1 MKTFFNSVSLIKENI
16 KPGIEI
22 QQNNII
28 DNTNILMD
36 NEVDKI
42 LLDSKKEEDIIFY
55 HYDRDNLI
63 KLNYEEKSVAAFSFL
78 EYDINT
84 EDDKLDLDEK
94 EIENIKTYHVLH
106 VLKPKIELYLSYK
119 NIEFNCTFMRNIYSY
134 AEEIG
139 FENTIGYLLPLI
151 QDLTYQKNK
160 NTNILIAFLNSFEQL
175 LIYFKQFDKE
185 NCIIFN
191 KLLPILAE
199 ILTTKKDTNL
209 LHKTVNSLKFLID
222 NITIEEC
229 LNNIIPLLIQMANDE
244 ENEIGQMI
252 SIQIFSDKASIL
264 GGNNIEVYILPMFES
279 FSENINEKLRVY
291 CIQYMIP
298 LFENINFE
306 IIQTKFIKIY
316 RNFSKDK
323 SYLIRK
329 LSCNLLP
336 SVCKTILNNNNNY
349 NPETSIKKEELISKN
364 ILEIFYSFIK
374 DNEMQNNALC
384 ILGEFLSY
392 LNEEVIAAN
401 ENILTFYI
409 DRLQKL
415 FKNKY
420 IDSKTI
426 YEACYSF
433 PGILLSYY
441 SKIKSEEIKNKNWLL
456 LKPIYIE
463 FIRSK
468 EFRIKNSI
476 AASFGAIASILD
488 EKILE
493 KEICPLII
501 QMFYNNSPKIKNVI
515 ILVIPKVLPH
525 IKDMKLKLE
534 FLSLYKKGFDNIKN
548 YKTWRDKINY
558 VKGIKHMGEI
568 FDIDIIFKD
577 LVRMLITMCFDTFN
591 VIRIKAAK
599 TLSHFLLK
607 FLIMENEENNDNKI
621 NYKQNAINILNN
633 FGKCK
638 HYHYRQLFIYFCK
651 KILTNEKIFKEY
663 GFNLLND
670 LSYDKVINT
679 RYTLSH
685 FLSNIWNKNKD
696 EYNWIKND
704 EKMIEI
710 IYRLKN
716 DNENEVK
723 KCLENIDINLKIDE
737 KKVLEKITVNDKFI
751 DEFKNLKDIFGFEPF
766 LGKTW
771 IKEKIKEK

>member
-1 MKTFFNSVSLIKENI
+1 MKTFFNSISLIKQNI
-16 KPGIEI
+16 KIGNENLE
-22 QQNNII
+22 NN
-28 DNTNILMD
+28 NSNNNESSNLSMD
-36 NEVDKI
+36 NEVDQI

-55 HYDRDNLI
+55 HFDKNNLI
-63 KLNYEEKSVAAFSFL
+63 KLNYEEKSVATFPFL

-84 EDDKLDLDEK
+84 DDDKLDLDEK

-119 NIEFNCTFMRNIYSY
+119 NIEFNCTFMSNLYSY

-151 QDLTYQKNK
+151 QDLTDQRNK
-160 NTNILIAFLNSFEQL
+160 NTNILIAFLNNFEKL

-185 NCIIFN
+185 HCIILK
-191 KLLPILAE
+191 KLFPIISK
-199 ILTTKKDTNL
+199 ILTTKKETNL
-209 LHKTVNSLKFLID
+209 LNKTVNALKFLID

-229 LNNIIPLLIQMANDE
+229 LDNIIPLLIKMANDE

-279 FSENINEKLRVY
+279 FSENIKEKLRLY

-298 LFENINFE
+298 LFENINYN

-323 SYLIRK
+323 SHLIRK

-336 SVCKTILNNNNNY
+336 SVCKTIINNNNNY
-349 NPETSIKKEELISKN
+349 NPETSTKKEELISKN
-364 ILEIFYSFIK
+364 ILEIYNSFIK
-374 DNEMQNNALC
+374 DQDMQNNAIC
-384 ILGEFLSY
+384 IFGEFVPY
-392 LNEEVIAAN
+392 LDEKTIINN
-401 ENILTFYI
+401 ENLLTFYAE
-409 DRLQKL
+409 KL
-415 FKNKY
+415 KSIFKNKY
-420 IDSKTI
+420 VDSKTI

-433 PGILLSYY
+433 PSILLTYY
-441 SKIKSEEIKNKNWLL
+441 SKIKEEKIKNKNWSI
-456 LKPIYIE
+456 LKPIYVE
-463 FIRSK
+463 FIKSK

-476 AASFGAIASILD
+476 AASFGVISSILD
-488 EKILE
+488 EKIFE

-501 QMFYNNSPKIKNVI
+501 QMFYNNSPKIKNAI
-515 ILVIPKVLPH
+515 ISVIPKILLH
-525 IKDMKLKLE
+525 IKDKKLRLE

-558 VKGIKHMGEI
+558 VKGIKEMGEL

-577 LVRMLITMCFDTFN
+577 LVRMLLEMCFDSFN

-599 TLSHFLLK
+599 TLSLFLLK
-607 FLIMENEENNDNKI
+607 FLSMEDNES
-621 NYKQNAINILNN
+621 YKQNAIKILNN
-633 FGKCK
+633 FGMCK
-638 HYHYRQLFIYFCK
+638 HYHYRQLFVYLCK
-651 KILTNEKIFKEY
+651 KIITNETIFKEY
-663 GFNLLND
+663 GYNLLKD

-679 RYTLSH
+679 RYTLSS
-685 FLSNIWNKNKD
+685 FLSKIWNKNKK
-696 EYNWIKND
+696 EYDWIKKD
-704 EKMIEI
+704 EKIIEI

-716 DNENEVK
+716 DKESEVK
-723 KCLENIDINLKIDE
+723 KCVENIEINMDKID
-737 KKVLEKITVNDKFI
+737 KQKVLEKINVNDKFI
-751 DEFKNLKDIFGFEPF
+751 NEFKDFKDIFQFEPF

-771 IKEKIKEK
+771 IKEKQEEKK

>member
-1 MKTFFNSVSLIKENI
+1 MKTFFNSISLIKQNI
-16 KPGIEI
+16 KIGNENLE
-22 QQNNII
+22 NN
-28 DNTNILMD
+28 NNESSNLSMD
-36 NEVDKI
+36 NEVDQI

-55 HYDRDNLI
+55 HFDKNNLI
-63 KLNYEEKSVAAFSFL
+63 KLNYEEKSVATFPFL

-84 EDDKLDLDEK
+84 DDDKLDLDEK

-119 NIEFNCTFMRNIYSY
+119 NIEFNCTFMSNLYSY

-151 QDLTYQKNK
+151 QDLTDQRNK
-160 NTNILIAFLNSFEQL
+160 NTNILIAFLNNFEKL

-185 NCIIFN
+185 HCIILK
-191 KLLPILAE
+191 KLFPIISK
-199 ILTTKKDTNL
+199 ILTTKKETNL
-209 LHKTVNSLKFLID
+209 LNKTVNALKFLID

-229 LNNIIPLLIQMANDE
+229 LDNIIPLLIKMANDE

-279 FSENINEKLRVY
+279 FSENIKEKLRLY

-298 LFENINFE
+298 LFENINYN

-323 SYLIRK
+323 SHLIRK

-336 SVCKTILNNNNNY
+336 SVCKTIINNNNNY
-349 NPETSIKKEELISKN
+349 NPETSTKKEELISKN
-364 ILEIFYSFIK
+364 ILEIYNSFIK
-374 DNEMQNNALC
+374 DQDMQNNAIC
-384 ILGEFLSY
+384 IFGEFVPY
-392 LNEEVIAAN
+392 LDEKTIINN
-401 ENILTFYI
+401 ENLLTFYAE
-409 DRLQKL
+409 KL
-415 FKNKY
+415 KSIFKNKY
-420 IDSKTI
+420 VDSKTI

-433 PGILLSYY
+433 PSILLTYY
-441 SKIKSEEIKNKNWLL
+441 SKIKEEKIKNKNWSI
-456 LKPIYIE
+456 LKPIYVE
-463 FIRSK
+463 FIKSK

-476 AASFGAIASILD
+476 AASFGVISSILD
-488 EKILE
+488 EKIFE

-501 QMFYNNSPKIKNVI
+501 QMFYNNSPKIKNAI
-515 ILVIPKVLPH
+515 ISVIPKILLH
-525 IKDMKLKLE
+525 IKDKKLRLE

-558 VKGIKHMGEI
+558 VKGIKEMGEL

-577 LVRMLITMCFDTFN
+577 LVRMLLEMCFDSFN

-599 TLSHFLLK
+599 TLSLFLLK
-607 FLIMENEENNDNKI
+607 FLSMEDNES
-621 NYKQNAINILNN
+621 YKQNAIKILNN
-633 FGKCK
+633 FGMCK
-638 HYHYRQLFIYFCK
+638 HYHYRQLFVYLCK
-651 KILTNEKIFKEY
+651 KIFTNETIFKEY
-663 GFNLLND
+663 GYNLLKD

-679 RYTLSH
+679 RYTLSS
-685 FLSNIWNKNKD
+685 FLSKIWAKNKK
-696 EYNWIKND
+696 EYDWIKDD
-704 EKMIEI
+704 EKIIEI

-716 DNENEVK
+716 DKESEVK
-723 KCLENIDINLKIDE
+723 KCVENIEINMDKID
-737 KKVLEKITVNDKFI
+737 KQKVLEKINVNDKFI
-751 DEFKNLKDIFGFEPF
+751 NEFKDFKDIFQFEPF

-771 IKEKIKEK
+771 IKEKQEEKK

>member
-1 MKTFFNSVSLIKENI
+1 MKTFFNSISLIKQNI
-16 KPGIEI
+16 KIGNENLE
-22 QQNNII
+22 NN
-28 DNTNILMD
+28 NSNNNESSNLSMD
-36 NEVDKI
+36 NEVDQI

-55 HYDRDNLI
+55 HFDKNNLI
-63 KLNYEEKSVAAFSFL
+63 KLNYEEKSVATFPFL

-84 EDDKLDLDEK
+84 DDDKLDLDEK

-119 NIEFNCTFMRNIYSY
+119 NIEFNCTFMSNLYSY

-151 QDLTYQKNK
+151 QDLTDQRNK
-160 NTNILIAFLNSFEQL
+160 NTNILIAFLNNFEKL

-185 NCIIFN
+185 HCIILK
-191 KLLPILAE
+191 KLFPIISK
-199 ILTTKKDTNL
+199 ILTTKKETNL
-209 LHKTVNSLKFLID
+209 LNKTVNALKFLID

-229 LNNIIPLLIQMANDE
+229 LDNIIPLLIKMANDE

-279 FSENINEKLRVY
+279 FSENIKEKLRLY

-298 LFENINFE
+298 LFENINYN

-323 SYLIRK
+323 SHLIRK

-336 SVCKTILNNNNNY
+336 SVCKTIINNNNNY
-349 NPETSIKKEELISKN
+349 NPETSTKKEELISKN
-364 ILEIFYSFIK
+364 ILEIYNSFIK
-374 DNEMQNNALC
+374 DQDMQNNAIC
-384 ILGEFLSY
+384 IFGEFVPY
-392 LNEEVIAAN
+392 LDEETIINN
-401 ENILTFYI
+401 ENLLIFYAE
-409 DRLQKL
+409 KL
-415 FKNKY
+415 KSIFKNKY
-420 IDSKTI
+420 VDSKTI

-433 PGILLSYY
+433 PSILLTYY
-441 SKIKSEEIKNKNWLL
+441 SKIKEEEIKNKNWSI
-456 LKPIYIE
+456 LKPIYVE
-463 FIRSK
+463 FIKSK

-476 AASFGAIASILD
+476 AASFGVISSILD
-488 EKILE
+488 EKIFE

-501 QMFYNNSPKIKNVI
+501 QMFYNNSPKIKNAI
-515 ILVIPKVLPH
+515 ISVIPKILLH
-525 IKDMKLKLE
+525 IKDKKLRLE

-558 VKGIKHMGEI
+558 VKGIKEMGEL

-577 LVRMLITMCFDTFN
+577 LVRMLLEMCFDSFN

-599 TLSHFLLK
+599 TLSLFLLK
-607 FLIMENEENNDNKI
+607 FLSMEDNEI
-621 NYKQNAINILNN
+621 YKQNAIKILNN
-633 FGKCK
+633 FGMCK
-638 HYHYRQLFIYFCK
+638 HYHYRQLFVYLCK
-651 KILTNEKIFKEY
+651 KIFTNETIFKEY
-663 GFNLLND
+663 GYNLLKD

-679 RYTLSH
+679 RYTLSS
-685 FLSNIWNKNKD
+685 FLSKIWGKNKK
-696 EYNWIKND
+696 EYDWIKND
-704 EKMIEI
+704 EKIIEI

-716 DNENEVK
+716 DKESEVK
-723 KCLENIDINLKIDE
+723 KCVENIEINMDKID
-737 KKVLEKITVNDKFI
+737 KQKVLEKINVNDKFI
-751 DEFKNLKDIFGFEPF
+751 NEFKDFKDIFQFEPF

-771 IKEKIKEK
+771 IKEKQEEKK

>member
-1 MKTFFNSVSLIKENI
+1 MKTFFNSISLIKQNI
-16 KPGIEI
+16 KIGNENLE
-22 QQNNII
+22 NN
-28 DNTNILMD
+28 NNESSNLSMD
-36 NEVDKI
+36 NEVDQI

-55 HYDRDNLI
+55 HFDKNNLI
-63 KLNYEEKSVAAFSFL
+63 KLNYEEKSVATFPFL

-84 EDDKLDLDEK
+84 DDDKLDLDEK

-119 NIEFNCTFMRNIYSY
+119 NIEFNCTFMSNLYSY

-151 QDLTYQKNK
+151 QDLTDQRNK
-160 NTNILIAFLNSFEQL
+160 NTNILIAFLNNFEKL

-185 NCIIFN
+185 HCIILK
-191 KLLPILAE
+191 KLFPIISK
-199 ILTTKKDTNL
+199 ILTTKKETNL
-209 LHKTVNSLKFLID
+209 LNKTVNALKFLID

-229 LNNIIPLLIQMANDE
+229 LDNIIPLLIKMANDE
-244 ENEIGQMI
+244 ENELGQMI

-279 FSENINEKLRVY
+279 FSENIKEKLRLY

-298 LFENINFE
+298 LFENINYN

-323 SYLIRK
+323 SHLIRK

-336 SVCKTILNNNNNY
+336 SVCKTIINNNNNY

-364 ILEIFYSFIK
+364 ILEIYNSFIK
-374 DNEMQNNALC
+374 DQDMQNNAIC
-384 ILGEFLSY
+384 IFGEFVPY
-392 LNEEVIAAN
+392 LDEKTIINN
-401 ENILTFYI
+401 ENLLTFYAE
-409 DRLQKL
+409 KL
-415 FKNKY
+415 KSIFKNKY
-420 IDSKTI
+420 VDSKTI

-433 PGILLSYY
+433 PSILLTYY
-441 SKIKSEEIKNKNWLL
+441 SKIKEEEIKNKNWSI
-456 LKPIYIE
+456 LKPIYVE
-463 FIRSK
+463 FIKSK

-476 AASFGAIASILD
+476 AASFGVISSILD
-488 EKILE
+488 EKIFE

-501 QMFYNNSPKIKNVI
+501 QMFYNNSPKIKNAI
-515 ILVIPKVLPH
+515 ISVIPKILLH
-525 IKDMKLKLE
+525 IKDKKLRLE

-558 VKGIKHMGEI
+558 VKGIKEMGEL

-577 LVRMLITMCFDTFN
+577 LVRMLLEMCFDSFN

-599 TLSHFLLK
+599 TLSLFLLK
-607 FLIMENEENNDNKI
+607 FLSMEDNEI
-621 NYKQNAINILNN
+621 YKQNAIKILNN
-633 FGKCK
+633 FGMCK
-638 HYHYRQLFIYFCK
+638 HYHYRQLFVYLCK
-651 KILTNEKIFKEY
+651 KIITNETIFKEY
-663 GFNLLND
+663 GYNLLKD

-679 RYTLSH
+679 RYTLSS
-685 FLSNIWNKNKD
+685 FLSKIWNKNKK
-696 EYNWIKND
+696 EYDWIKKD
-704 EKMIEI
+704 EKIIEI

-716 DNENEVK
+716 DKESEVK
-723 KCLENIDINLKIDE
+723 KCVENIEINMDKID
-737 KKVLEKITVNDKFI
+737 KQKVLEKINVNDKFI
-751 DEFKNLKDIFGFEPF
+751 NEFKDFKDIFQFEPF

-771 IKEKIKEK
+771 IKEKQEEKK